1 MARGG
6 FPNMGGA
13 NMNQILMKAQKMQQD
28 MQTLQSQLN
37 EREFEA
43 SAGGDVVTVV
53 AYGRKELKSIAIKPE
68 AVDPD
73 DIEMLEDLV
82 LAAVNEALRVA
93 DETVQA
99 EMTKVTGGMNLG
111 F

>member
-1 MARGG
+1 
-6 FPNMGGA
+6 MGGA
-13 NMNQILMKAQKMQQD
+13 NMNQLLMKAQKMQQD

-43 SAGGDVVTVV
+43 SAGGGVVTVV
-53 AYGRKELKSIAIKPE
+53 AYGRKELKSIEIKPE